1 MDLYLRWTG
10 FGAVAIVVAWIL
22 TAFLRDAVM
31 RLAFR
36 SLAVAAVITPQP
48 LWVPGD
54 GGYVVPAGMLLLS
67 PFRYPVFSLING
79 AIPIIG
85 VSAIL
90 FVIGGYIVSIRQ
102 SESSARIHEFIQV
115 WVLTGIIL
123 PFIALAIGIPFLAF
137 FFLGGVLAYW
147 SSLVLICMLGATT
160 ADRRIAKGNPESP
173 HTTYFHATTLVLFGI
188 AVGAVI
194 SAVIMR
200 IL

>member
-90 FVIGGYIVSIRQ
+90 FVIGG
-102 SESSARIHEFIQV
+102 
-115 WVLTGIIL
+115 
-123 PFIALAIGIPFLAF
+123 
-137 FFLGGVLAYW
+137 
-147 SSLVLICMLGATT
+147 
-160 ADRRIAKGNPESP
+160 
-173 HTTYFHATTLVLFGI
+173 
-188 AVGAVI
+188 
-194 SAVIMR
+194 
-200 IL
+200 

>member
-1 MDLYLRWTG
+1 VDLYLRWVG
-10 FGAVAIVVAWIL
+10 FGAVAIAVVWIL
-22 TAFLRDAVM
+22 TAFVRDAVM

-36 SLAVAAVITPQP
+36 SLAIAAVITPQP

-67 PFRYPVFSLING
+67 LRYPVFSVMNG

-85 VSAIL
+85 ISAIL
-90 FVIGGYIVSIRQ
+90 FVIGGYIVSIRR
-102 SESSARIHEFIQV
+102 SASSARIHDVVQA
-115 WVLTGIIL
+115 WVYIGIIL
-123 PFIALAIGIPFLAF
+123 PFIALVIGHPFLAF

-147 SSLVLICMLGATT
+147 SSFVLICMVAATT
-160 ADRRIAKGNPESP
+160 VDRQIAKGNPEVP
-173 HTTYFHATTLVLFGI
+173 HGTYFHAMTLALFGI
-188 AVGAVI
+188 AVGALM